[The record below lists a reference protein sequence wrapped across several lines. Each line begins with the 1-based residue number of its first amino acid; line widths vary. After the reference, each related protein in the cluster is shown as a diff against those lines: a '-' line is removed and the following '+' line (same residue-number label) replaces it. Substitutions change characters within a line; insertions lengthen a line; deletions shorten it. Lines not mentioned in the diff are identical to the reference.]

1 MEITRNKEI
10 IQVLLKKKIILSSK
24 KNKNKMKIKILI
36 LTFYKVKIKMKPL
49 YRWTNLLKVS

>member
-49 YRWTNLLKVS
+49 YR